1 MVTKSEIRRRMRHWR
16 RSLSAEQQARAQEG
30 LGRHISRLPAF
41 LGASHVG
48 IYWPMNGE
56 ISPLGLVAHPLS
68 RHKTYYLPALAG
80 SHLREL
86 RFAPFRGRWAW
97 RQNGL
102 GIPEPQSPRRLWR
115 SARELDLLV
124 IPMLAFDSRGHR
136 LGMGGGYY
144 DRTLKILVH
153 RQYWRRPRLVGA
165 AHAFQECPEIP
176 AEPWDVSLP
185 VICTELGCRCF
196 PA

>member
-1 MVTKSEIRRRMRHWR
+1 MRHLR
-16 RSLSAEQQARAQEG
+16 RDLSAKQQAHAQKS
-30 LGRHISRLPAF
+30 LARHLTRLPAF
-41 LGASHVG
+41 LGASRIG

-56 ISPLGLVAHPLS
+56 ISPLGLVGHRLS

-80 SHLREL
+80 RHLQEL
-86 RFAPFRGRWAW
+86 RFAPFHGRWAW
-97 RQNGL
+97 QQNGL

-124 IPMLAFDSRGHR
+124 IPLMAFDPHGHR

-144 DRTLKILVH
+144 DRTLGMLIH
-153 RQYWRRPRLVGA
+153 RKHWRRPRLVGA
-165 AHAFQECPEIP
+165 AHAFQECLEIP
-176 AEPWDVSLP
+176 VEPWDVSLP
-185 VICTELGCRCF
+185 MICTELGCRRF